1 MLGKLL
7 WPWKLLLDWV
17 CPLPIELVPPRKKR
31 LAPRLI
37 IVVLVLLAM
46 FAFIPMLRSA
56 LRSGAGIAALAVYV
70 VAYIFAVVMLP
81 LMFFALMR
89 FAYSIFLRPYLRA
102 WHINRIR
109 NARYLKDVIRRSQS
123 ER

>member
-1 MLGKLL
+1 
-7 WPWKLLLDWV
+7 LDWV
-17 CPLPIELVPPRKKR
+17 CPLPIELVPARKKR

-56 LRSGAGIAALAVYV
+56 LRSGAGIAAGAVYI